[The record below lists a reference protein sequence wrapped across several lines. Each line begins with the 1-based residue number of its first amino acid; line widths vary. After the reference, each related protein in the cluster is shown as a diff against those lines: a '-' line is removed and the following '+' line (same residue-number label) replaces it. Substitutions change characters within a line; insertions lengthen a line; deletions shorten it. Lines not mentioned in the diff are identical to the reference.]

1 MPNRLIN
8 ETSPYLLQHAH
19 NPVDWHPWGEEAL
32 ARARSEDKPIFLSI
46 GYSACHWCHVMERE
60 SFENPDIAALMNA
73 NFISVKVDR
82 EERPD
87 IDSIYMGAVQ
97 AMTGRG
103 GWPLSMFLTPDGE
116 PFYGGTYFPPE
127 DRHGMPGFPRVL
139 AAISDSYRQRRGD
152 VARSATEI
160 TAAMSGIGQAV
171 ADYTPLSRD
180 TLTQAYVGLR
190 SSFDQQDG
198 GFGTAPKFPQP
209 MVLDYLLRHHAAT
222 GDAHALEMVELTL
235 RRMAHGGMYDQLG
248 GGFHR
253 YSTDPFWL
261 VPHFEKMLYDNA
273 LLSRLYLR
281 AYQATASPLYARIA
295 QETIDY
301 VLREM
306 TDPLGGFYSAQDADS
321 EGEEGRYFVWTPG
334 EIDRVLGR
342 EDGAILQAHFGV
354 THEGNFDGRSILH
367 LATDRDD
374 AAGETGTAASES
386 DSVIA
391 RGKRLLLE
399 SRGRRVPPETDTKV
413 LTAWNGLMLHSV
425 ALGAAVLHRPDYLR
439 AAVAGATF
447 ILANMKR
454 DGRLLRTYRDG
465 QARLNAYL
473 EDYALLADGLIALYE
488 ATFDRQWL
496 DEANHLARRMLEL
509 FWDEGGARFYDTGTD
524 HETLILRPRDITDNA
539 MPSGGSAAAD
549 VLLRLSVLTGE
560 PGYARTAAAALRS
573 VQAYMARMP
582 EGFGNWL
589 GVLDF
594 HLSSPHEIAVVGP
607 LDGEDT
613 QSLLSAVHSRYL
625 PNRVLAGFDPAN
637 GVSYDDLPL
646 LEDKVMQGNRP
657 TAYVCHSYV
666 CQQPVTDAGALAE
679 QLAAPSGPGGTWDPG
694 GLGPVTLL
702 PG

>member
-1 MPNRLIN
+1 MPNRLIH

-32 ARARSEDKPIFLSI
+32 ARARAEDRPIFLSI

-73 NFISVKVDR
+73 NFVNVKVDR

-97 AMTGRG
+97 SLTGRG
-103 GWPLSMFLTPDGE
+103 GWPLSMFLTPAGE
-116 PFYGGTYFPPE
+116 PFYGGTYFPPD

-139 AAISDSYRQRRGD
+139 AAIAEAYRTRRGD
-152 VARSATEI
+152 VASSAAQI
-160 TAAMSGIGQAV
+160 TASMRSMGQAI

-180 TLTQAYVGLR
+180 TMTQAYVRLR
-190 SSFDQQDG
+190 NGFDDEHG

-209 MVLDYLLRHHAAT
+209 MALDFLLRHHAAT
-222 GDAHALEMVELTL
+222 GDARAIEMVELTL
-235 RRMAHGGMYDQLG
+235 TRMARGGIYDQLG

-273 LLSRLYLR
+273 LLSRLYLH
-281 AYQATASPLYARIA
+281 AHQATGNPFYARIA

-321 EGEEGRYFVWTPG
+321 EGEEGRFFVWTPG
-334 EIDRVLGR
+334 EIDGALGR
-342 EDGAILQAHFGV
+342 EDGAAFRARYGV
-354 THEGNFDGRSILH
+354 THEGNFEGRNILH
-367 LATDRDD
+367 LP
-374 AAGETGTAASES
+374 AGNGEAASEA
-386 DSVIA
+386 DGVIE
-391 RGKRLLLE
+391 RGRRLLLDAR
-399 SRGRRVPPETDTKV
+399 SRRVPPATDTKV
-413 LTAWNGLMLHSV
+413 LTAWNGLMLRSI
-425 ALGAAVLHRPDYLR
+425 ALAASVLHRPDYLR
-439 AAVAGATF
+439 AAAANASF
-447 ILANMKR
+447 LLSNMKR
-454 DGRLLRTYRDG
+454 GGRLLRTYRDG

-473 EDYALLADGLIALYE
+473 EDYAMLADGLIALYE
-488 ATFDRQWL
+488 ATFDRRWL
-496 DEANHLARRMLEL
+496 DEAGDLARQMLDL
-509 FWDEGGARFYDTGTD
+509 FWEEREARFYDTGID
-524 HETLILRPRDITDNA
+524 HETLIVRPRDITDNA

-549 VLLRLSVLTGE
+549 VLLRLSVLTDE
-560 PGYARTAAAALRS
+560 PAYARTAAAALRS
-573 VQAYMARMP
+573 VQPYMERVP

-589 GVLDF
+589 GALNF
-594 HLSSPHEIAVVGP
+594 HLSSPHEIAIVGP
-607 LDGEDT
+607 LHDAGT
-613 QSLLSAVHSRYL
+613 QALLDAVHARYL
-625 PNRVLAGFDPAN
+625 PNRVIAGFDPSDGA
-637 GVSYDDLPL
+637 SHDDLPL
-646 LEDKVMQGNRP
+646 LEDKVAQGGRP

-666 CQQPVTDAGALAE
+666 CQQPVTDAGELAE
-679 QLAAPSGPGGTWDPG
+679 QLDAPSGPGGAMDPG

>member
-1 MPNRLIN
+1 MPNRLID

-73 NFISVKVDR
+73 NFVSVKVDR

-209 MVLDYLLRHHAAT
+209 MVLDFLLRHHALT

-281 AYQATASPLYARIA
+281 AYQATGSPLYARIA
-295 QETIDY
+295 RETIDY

-334 EIDRVLGR
+334 EIERVLGR

-354 THEGNFDGRSILH
+354 THEGNFDGRNILH
-367 LATDRDD
+367 LATDHDD
-374 AAGETGTAASES
+374 ATGETGAAASES
-386 DSVIA
+386 DGVIA

-496 DEANHLARRMLEL
+496 DEANHLAHRMLEL

-613 QSLLSAVHSRYL
+613 QSLLSAVHGRYL
-625 PNRVLAGFDPAN
+625 PNHVLAGFDPAD

-646 LEDKVMQGNRP
+646 LEDKVMQAGRP

-666 CQQPVTDAGALAE
+666 CQRPVTDAAALAE
-679 QLAAPSGPGGTWDPG
+679 QLDAPDGPLGMG